1 MENKLYVG
9 NLSFGTSNE
18 DLQLLFNQAGKVKS
32 VNLIK
37 DRESGR
43 SRGFAFVE
51 MDSEEAAQEA
61 ISQFHGIHYQGRQIT
76 VNIARPREERP
87 RGEGGGDRPRRR
99 FEGGGAGT
107 GGGGRDRGG
116 DRGGDRRTSR
126 YGSYGDEETESRHRN
141 W

>member
-9 NLSFGTSNE
+9 NLSFGTTDE
-18 DLQLLFNQAGKVKS
+18 DIQLLFNQAGPVKS

-61 ISQFHGIHYQGRQIT
+61 ISQFHGIQFQGRQIT

-87 RGEGGGDRPRRR
+87 GGGNRGGDRPRRR
-99 FEGGGAGT
+99 FDN
-107 GGGGRDRGG
+107 DRG
-116 DRGGDRRTSR
+116 GGDRRGGRSSGG
-126 YGSYGDEETESRHRN
+126 YGGGYGEEDSESHRRSY
-141 W
+141 